1 MAKVRPLFR
10 RRVDSRVVVPLAPVR
25 IEKGKQEKEESMAKN
40 IAVVVRE
47 RQDEALRM
55 GVGLTLDDDS
65 VDVFVLDRDVADTEG
80 NNLNLETMEMMDIK
94 VYTNVEGSERFEYIS
109 TEDLAGKLLEYDNI
123 IPY

>member
-1 MAKVRPLFR
+1 MAK
-10 RRVDSRVVVPLAPVR
+10 
-25 IEKGKQEKEESMAKN
+25 K

-55 GVGLTLDDDS
+55 GVGLTLDDDA
-65 VDVFVLDRDVADTEG
+65 VDVFVLDGEIPDTEG
-80 NNLNLETMEMMDIK
+80 NNLNLETMEMMDVK
-94 VYTNVEGSERFEYIS
+94 VYTNVEGSEKFEYIS

>member
-1 MAKVRPLFR
+1 M
-10 RRVDSRVVVPLAPVR
+10 
-25 IEKGKQEKEESMAKN
+25 QKEESMAKK

-47 RQDEALRM
+47 RQEEALRM

-65 VDVFVLDRDVADTEG
+65 VDVFVLDRDVADSEG
-80 NNLNLETMEMMDIK
+80 NNLNFETMEMMDVK
-94 VYTNVEGSERFEYIS
+94 VYTNVEGSEKFEYIS

>member
-1 MAKVRPLFR
+1 M
-10 RRVDSRVVVPLAPVR
+10 
-25 IEKGKQEKEESMAKN
+25 QKEGSMAKK

-65 VDVFVLDRDVADTEG
+65 VDVFVLDRDIPDTEG
-80 NNLNLETMEMMDIK
+80 NNLNLETMEMMDVK
-94 VYTNVEGSERFEYIS
+94 VYTNVEGSEKFEYIS

>member
-1 MAKVRPLFR
+1 MAK
-10 RRVDSRVVVPLAPVR
+10 
-25 IEKGKQEKEESMAKN
+25 K

-55 GVGLTLDDDS
+55 GVGLTLDDDA
-65 VDVFVLDRDVADTEG
+65 VDVFVLDRDIPDTEG
-80 NNLNLETMEMMDIK
+80 NNLNLETMEMMDVKI
-94 VYTNVEGSERFEYIS
+94 YTNVEGSEKFEYIS

>member
-1 MAKVRPLFR
+1 M
-10 RRVDSRVVVPLAPVR
+10 
-25 IEKGKQEKEESMAKN
+25 GNMQKEESMAKK

-65 VDVFVLDRDVADTEG
+65 VDVFVLDRDIPDTEG
-80 NNLNLETMEMMDIK
+80 NNLNLETMEMMDVK
-94 VYTNVEGSERFEYIS
+94 VYTNVEGSEKFEYIS